1 MWLTTS
7 LLVFTHLAIVSH
19 AETSLTVKRYDGNA
33 AFPALKTYC
42 GNYTVTDSDNVYNNT
57 DLTVSV
63 EDCSLLLQFLRKNP
77 CIFEF
82 KNPGD
87 GTNFELGKTLWEPLV
102 GVGTCV
108 FSAYPVVGNWQYA
121 L

>member
-1 MWLTTS
+1 MWLIPYLLAFTS
-7 LLVFTHLAIVSH
+7 LALVSNGDTG
-19 AETSLTVKRYDGNA
+19 LTVKHSKGNA

-42 GNYTVTDSDNVYNNT
+42 GNYTVNTNSVYNNT
-57 DLTVSV
+57 DLTVFV
-63 EDCSLLLQFLRKNP
+63 EDCDLLLQFLRINP

-82 KNPGD
+82 KNPMD
-87 GTNFELGKTLWEPLV
+87 GTNFELGKTLFEPLA

-108 FSAYPVVGNWQYA
+108 FSAYPVMGNWQYA